1 MTGGGNIRLVQLTK
15 EFADVAAVD
24 HVDLEVNPGEFF
36 SLLGP
41 SGCGKT
47 TTLRM
52 VAGFELPT
60 SGQIL
65 LDGREVSHL
74 PPNKRNVNTVFQSYA
89 LFPFLTVAANVGFG
103 LRYQSLSKPEIT
115 RRVGEILELV
125 QLSGFERRK
134 PHQLSGG
141 QQQRVALARALVLKP
156 AVLLL
161 DEPLGALD
169 AKLRRVLQ
177 IELKALQEQI
187 GITFL
192 FVTHDQEEALTMS
205 DRLAVMAHGRVA
217 QLGSPREVYEEPA
230 NAYVADF
237 LGVSNLLD
245 ATVTHAGSATT
256 PCELQIGDFRLQAG
270 GGHVAA
276 TGPVKV
282 AVRPERVNLD
292 DYGTP
297 GPNRIPGMVERTV
310 FSGSSTQVYVRLATG
325 STVQALVYNG
335 GTEQPWAQGRAV
347 SVGLVAAA
355 LRVLPADD
363 LAPAPLDP
371 GAADATIDL
380 REPAPGRA
388 AVLSDG

>member
-1 MTGGGNIRLVQLTK
+1 MSTGGNIKLVDLTK

-24 HVDLEVNPGEFF
+24 HVNLDIESGEFF

-60 SGQIL
+60 GGAIY
-65 LDGREVSHL
+65 LDGHDVSQL
-74 PPNKRNVNTVFQSYA
+74 APNKRNVNTVFQSYA
-89 LFPFLTVAANVGFG
+89 LFPFATVAANVGFG
-103 LRYQSLSKPEIT
+103 LRYKHLSKTEIT
-115 RRVGEILELV
+115 RQVGEMLELV
-125 QLSGFERRK
+125 QLTGFERRK

-205 DRLAVMAHGRVA
+205 DRLAVMSKGVVA
-217 QLGSPREVYEEPA
+217 QLGTPQQVYEEPN

-245 ATVTHAGSATT
+245 AVVTGSGTSRDS
-256 PCELQIGDFRLQAG
+256 CELRIGEFTMQAACG
-270 GGHVAA
+270 AVASR
-276 TGPVKV
+276 GPVKL
-282 AVRPERVNLD
+282 AIRPERVHVD
-292 DYGTP
+292 DHGAT
-297 GPNRIPGMVERTV
+297 GPNRMPGMVERTV
-310 FSGSSTQVYVRLATG
+310 FLGSASQIHVRLASG
-325 STVQALVYNG
+325 ERIQALLHNDG
-335 GTEQPWAQGRAV
+335 EPLRWSQGSPV
-347 SVGLVAAA
+347 SVGLDAGA
-355 LRVLPADD
+355 LRVLPLDD
-363 LAPAPLDP
+363 LPAPLDAGLV
-371 GAADATIDL
+371 GASVASSPLD
-380 REPAPGRA
+380 PAGL
-388 AVLSDG
+388 VG